1 MINVKSFIEE
11 STGTTIKESDDLIEL
26 GILDSL
32 AIINLLSY
40 LEDMGLD
47 VSITRIDKN
56 IFKNINSLQEYVN
69 ELEKK

>member
-11 STGTTIKESDDLIEL
+11 STGTKIKESDDLIEL

-56 IFKNINSLQEYVN
+56 IFRNINSLQEYVN

>member
-11 STGTTIKESDDLIEL
+11 STGTKIKESDDLIEL

-32 AIINLLSY
+32 TIINLLSY

-47 VSITRIDKN
+47 VSITRIDKK
-56 IFKNINSLQEYVN
+56 IFRNINSLQKYVD

>member
-11 STGTTIKESDDLIEL
+11 SIGITIKETDDLIES

-47 VSITRIDKN
+47 VSITRIDKK
-56 IFKNINSLQEYVN
+56 IFRNINSLQEYVN

>member
-11 STGTTIKESDDLIEL
+11 STGTKIKESDDLIES

-40 LEDMGLD
+40 LEGVGLD
-47 VSITRIDKN
+47 VSITRIDKK
-56 IFKNINSLQEYVN
+56 IFRNINSLQKYVD

>member
-11 STGTTIKESDDLIEL
+11 STGTKIKESDDLIEL

-32 AIINLLSY
+32 TIINLLSY
-40 LEDMGLD
+40 LEDVGLD
-47 VSITRIDKN
+47 VSITRIDKK
-56 IFKNINSLQEYVN
+56 IFRNINSLQEYVN

>member
-11 STGTTIKESDDLIEL
+11 STGTKIKESDDLIES

-40 LEDMGLD
+40 LEDVGLD
-47 VSITRIDKN
+47 VSITRIDKK
-56 IFKNINSLQEYVN
+56 IFRNINSLQKYVD